1 MNDYICPLE
10 GSVSIV
16 LLLLLLLFTSTLAR
30 AAPIGSRG
38 NALSG
43 VSYPFP
49 KPEQCSLEC
58 LPDGSPFF
66 VFPMPCPSP
75 QVSPQKA
82 RALGWRQ
89 ESACL
94 SQELILCFKGVF
106 GGRHGHQLLN
116 TWGSYKGPW
125 SWMSVSRSCWQVL
138 SRYLSQGTPFSH
150 LPGFPTAFLT
160 PMISCARI
168 SLPERLYL

>member
-1 MNDYICPLE
+1 MLSQESATRSPGLSSALWNAFLM
-10 GSVSIV
+10 
-16 LLLLLLLFTSTLAR
+16 
-30 AAPIGSRG
+30 AAPS
-38 NALSG
+38 
-43 VSYPFP
+43 
-49 KPEQCSLEC
+49 
-58 LPDGSPFF
+58 F

-89 ESACL
+89 ESARI

-138 SRYLSQGTPFSH
+138 SRYLSPGTPFSH

-168 SLPERLYL
+168 SLPEWLYL